1 MLPKA
6 TPRPVVDDLGLAACL
21 ARARAGVWQVATAR
35 PSPSTSP
42 SRGRVA
48 EWVDQDPRR

>member
-21 ARARAGVWQVATAR
+21 ARARAGVWQAATAR
-35 PSPSTSP
+35 PPPSTSP
-42 SRGRVA
+42 SRGQGAKVS
-48 EWVDQDPRR
+48 